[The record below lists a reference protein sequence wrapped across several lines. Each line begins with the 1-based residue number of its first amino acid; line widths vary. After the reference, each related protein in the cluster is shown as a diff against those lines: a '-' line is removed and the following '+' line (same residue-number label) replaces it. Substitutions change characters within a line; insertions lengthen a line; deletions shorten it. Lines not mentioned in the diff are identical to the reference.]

1 MSSSLAEIADAIE
14 VLPGGQV
21 DSGPATPERLAQEP
35 RVPVLARAQVKRN
48 LDGRGG
54 KRPTISDLHDSGDP
68 GSTAG
73 VVGGPAAA
81 ICTITTRM
89 TASWPS

>member
-1 MSSSLAEIADAIE
+1 VRPALAEIADAIE
-14 VLPGGQV
+14 VLSGGQV
-21 DSGPATPERLAQEP
+21 DSGPATPE